1 MKFLL
6 FFLYSLFM
14 PFLSFS
20 QNIDWNKHQ
29 LFPVKS
35 NGGINI
41 YDLEGNIVYEYKNAE
56 KPCVSICDD
65 FEKIGYIPIEQNGS
79 IGVINQNSTE
89 IIPLGV
95 FSIDIQIWNTSNTD
109 FVFYVEDLKTKKHG
123 ILDSLGNVLIPIEYE
138 EIIQTKP
145 FSNIFYVRNPNG
157 TNGFVDSKNSLI
169 SKTNY
174 INADYGWLWMW
185 ASYIFGEKD
194 GILTI
199 YDNKGKLLYADL
211 ILPPI
216 ENINSDNYYV
226 LERTNGNWISL
237 RKDGK
242 ITELGKCEYI
252 TKVRNTG
259 KAVICKENRHAI
271 IDLNSGKLTSAWYK
285 KISYLDDF
293 VAIVAETSVKNKNVY
308 TYFLMTPTGRVIA
321 QYDLIEGI
329 GGNGEKYVFPCGL
342 CLAKSN
348 DKYGFIDNKGKVM
361 IPFQYNNAENFTQ
374 EGYALVRKNEKIGL
388 IDAGGNFK
396 VSIDMDKGY
405 PFLYEYGIHSLGNN
419 RYKIF
424 KRHSGDYIIDGANN
438 ILYKNIKYAKRIN
451 ADLLYIVDEE
461 NCCKAVDNN
470 GKDIVLSI
478 KGEDMF
484 DLKLHQ
490 YLFSLEKSDVDI
502 NIPNVNINNDKSF
515 VLIIANEK
523 YNEADISK
531 VAYAHNDGKIF
542 MEYCKKVL
550 GVSNQNIKL
559 IQDATINNMR
569 MGLNWL
575 NDRACAFDGQANIIV
590 YYSGH
595 GIPDEHTN
603 QAYLLPS
610 DGIAND
616 YRSAFS
622 IADMYKQLGDMP
634 TKLTTVFL
642 DACFS
647 GTSKEGNMLLKDSK
661 GVIVKSKQASPK
673 GNMVVLAAAQGNET
687 AFSYKKKKHS
697 MFTYFLLKKLQETKG
712 EVSLGDLGT
721 YINKQVRQNS
731 IVENGKIQTPT
742 ISVSDKMS
750 LIWKNL
756 KIK

>member
-56 KPCVSICDD
+56 TPCGNTCDE

-79 IGVINQNSTE
+79 IGVINHNSKE
-89 IIPLGV
+89 IISLGV
-95 FSIDIQIWNTSNTD
+95 YSNSIEIWNIGNTD

-123 ILDSLGNVLIPIEYE
+123 IVDSLGNVLIPIEYE
-138 EIIQTKP
+138 EIVQTKR
-145 FSNIFYVRNPNG
+145 FGEFFYVRNPNG
-157 TNGFVDSKNSLI
+157 TNGFVDINNSLI
-169 SKTNY
+169 CETNY
-174 INADYGWLWMW
+174 INADYSWLW
-185 ASYIFGEKD
+185 ANYIFAEKD
-194 GILTI
+194 GVLTI
-199 YDNKGKLLYADL
+199 YDNKGKQIYADL
-211 ILPPI
+211 IEPFFI
-216 ENINSDNYYV
+216 ENINCDNYYV
-226 LERTNGNWISL
+226 LKRPNGNWLSL

-242 ITELGKCEYI
+242 ITELGSCEYI

-259 KAVICKENRHAI
+259 KAVIHKNKKAAI
-271 IDLNSGKLTSAWYK
+271 IDLNSGKIMSAWYEEIK
-285 KISYLDDF
+285 YLDDF
-293 VAIVAETSVKNKNVY
+293 VAIGAERSEENDY
-308 TYFLMTPTGRVIA
+308 TYFLITPTGKVIT

-329 GGNGEKYVFPCGL
+329 GGNGEKYSFPCGL

-348 DKYGFIDNKGKVM
+348 GKYGFIDNKGKVV
-361 IPFQYNNAENFTQ
+361 IPFQYNDARNFTQ
-374 EGYALVRKNEKIGL
+374 EGYACVIKNEKVGL
-388 IDAGGNFK
+388 IDAQGNFK
-396 VSIDMDKGY
+396 VSIDMDKGHRLLFEYAIY
-405 PFLYEYGIHSLGNN
+405 PLGYN
-419 RYKIF
+419 RYRIF
-424 KRHSGDYIIDGANN
+424 KRHDHDREHIIDGDNN
-438 ILYKNIKYAKRIN
+438 ILYKYIKYSKRIN
-451 ADLLYIVDEE
+451 ADLLYIVDKEG
-461 NCCKAVDNN
+461 CYKAIDNN
-470 GKDIVLSI
+470 GKDIVPSV
-478 KGEDMF
+478 KEEDMF

-502 NIPNVNINNDKSF
+502 NIPNVNINNEKSF
-515 VLIIANEK
+515 VLIIANEN
-523 YNEADISK
+523 YDEADISK

-542 MEYCKKVL
+542 MEYCKNVL
-550 GVSNQNIKL
+550 GVSNQNIKF
-559 IQDATINNMR
+559 IKDATINNMR

-673 GNMVVLAAAQGNET
+673 GNMVVLSAAQGNET

-731 IVENGKIQTPT
+731 VVENGKIQTPT

>member
-1 MKFLL
+1 MKKFLL

-41 YDLEGNIVYEYKNAE
+41 YDLEGNIVFEYKNASR
-56 KPCVSICDD
+56 PCGTTCDN

-79 IGVINQNSTE
+79 IGVINHNSKE
-89 IIPLGV
+89 IISLGV
-95 FSIDIQIWNTSNTD
+95 YSNDIQIWNIGNTG

-123 ILDSLGNVLIPIEYE
+123 ILDSLGNVLIPIKYE
-138 EIIQTKP
+138 EIVQAKR
-145 FSNIFYVRNPNG
+145 FGKIFYVRNPNG
-157 TNGFVDSKNSLI
+157 TNGFVDINNSLI
-169 SKTNY
+169 CETNY
-174 INADYGWLWMW
+174 INADYSWLWFW
-185 ASYIFGEKD
+185 ANYIFAEKD
-194 GILTI
+194 GVLTI
-199 YDNKGKLLYADL
+199 YDNKGKQIYADL
-211 ILPPI
+211 IVPFI
-216 ENINSDNYYV
+216 ENIDCDNYYV
-226 LERTNGNWISL
+226 LKRPNGNWLSL

-242 ITELGKCEYI
+242 ITELGSCEYI

-259 KAVICKENRHAI
+259 KAVIHKNNKAAI
-271 IDLNSGKLTSAWYK
+271 IDLNNGKIMSTWYK
-285 KISYLDDF
+285 DIKYLDDF
-293 VAIVAETSVKNKNVY
+293 VAIGAERSDENDY
-308 TYFLMTPTGRVIA
+308 TYFLITPTGKVIA

-348 DKYGFIDNKGKVM
+348 GKYGFIDNKGKVV
-361 IPFQYNNAENFTQ
+361 IPFQYNDARNFTQ
-374 EGYALVRKNEKIGL
+374 EGYACVIKNEKVGL
-388 IDAGGNFK
+388 IDVRGNLK
-396 VSIDMDKGY
+396 VSIDMDKGH
-405 PFLYEYGIHSLGNN
+405 PFLFEYGIYPLDNN
-419 RYKIF
+419 RYRIF
-424 KRHSGDYIIDGANN
+424 KRHDRDYIIDGDNN
-438 ILYKNIKYAKRIN
+438 ILYKDIKYAKRIN
-451 ADLLYIVDEE
+451 TDLLYIVDEE
-461 NCCKAVDNN
+461 DCCKAIDNN
-470 GKDIVLSI
+470 GKDIVPSI
-478 KGEDMF
+478 KEEDMF

-502 NIPNVNINNDKSF
+502 NIPNVNINNGKSF
-515 VLIIANEK
+515 VLIIANEN
-523 YNEADISK
+523 YDEADISK

-542 MEYCKKVL
+542 MEYCKNVL
-550 GVSNQNIKL
+550 GVSNQNIKF
-559 IQDATINNMR
+559 IKDATINNMR

-673 GNMVVLAAAQGNET
+673 GNMVVLSAAQGNET

-756 KIK
+756 KIN

>member
-41 YDLEGNIVYEYKNAE
+41 YDLEGNIVYEYINATT
-56 KPCVSICDD
+56 PCGNTCDE

-79 IGVINQNSTE
+79 IGVINHNSKE
-89 IIPLGV
+89 IISLGV
-95 FSIDIQIWNTSNTD
+95 YSNPIEIWNIGNTD

-138 EIIQTKP
+138 EIVQTKR
-145 FSNIFYVRNPNG
+145 FGKIFYVRNPNG
-157 TNGFVDSKNSLI
+157 INGFVDINNSLI
-169 SKTNY
+169 CKTNY
-174 INADYGWLWMW
+174 INADYSWLW
-185 ASYIFGEKD
+185 ANYIFAEKD
-194 GILTI
+194 EVLTI
-199 YDNKGKLLYADL
+199 YDNKGKQIYADL
-211 ILPPI
+211 IEPFI
-216 ENINSDNYYV
+216 ENINCDNYYV
-226 LERTNGNWISL
+226 LKRPNGNWLSL

-242 ITELGKCEYI
+242 ITELGSCEFI

-259 KAVICKENRHAI
+259 KAVIHKNNKAAI
-271 IDLNSGKLTSAWYK
+271 IDLNSGKIMSTWYEEIK
-285 KISYLDDF
+285 YLDDF
-293 VAIVAETSVKNKNVY
+293 VAIGAERCEENDY
-308 TYFLMTPTGRVIA
+308 TYFLITPTGKVIA
-321 QYDLIEGI
+321 QYDLIKGI

-348 DKYGFIDNKGKVM
+348 GKYGFIDNKGKVV
-361 IPFQYNNAENFTQ
+361 IPFQYNDARNFTQ
-374 EGYALVRKNEKIGL
+374 EGYACVIKNEKVGL
-388 IDAGGNFK
+388 IDVQGNFK

-405 PFLYEYGIHSLGNN
+405 CYLFDYDIDPLGNN
-419 RYKIF
+419 LYQIF
-424 KRHSGDYIIDGANN
+424 KRHDHDRRYIIDGDNN
-438 ILYKNIKYAKRIN
+438 ILYKDIDYSKRIN
-451 ADLLYIVDEE
+451 ADLLYIVDKEG
-461 NCCKAVDNN
+461 CHKAIDNN
-470 GKDIVLSI
+470 GKDIVPSV

-502 NIPNVNINNDKSF
+502 NIPNVNINNNKCF
-515 VLIIANEK
+515 VLIIANEN
-523 YNEADISK
+523 YDEADISK

-542 MEYCKKVL
+542 MEYCKNVL
-550 GVSNQNIKL
+550 GVSIQNIKF
-559 IQDATINNMR
+559 IKDATINNMR

-673 GNMVVLAAAQGNET
+673 GNMVVLSAAQGNET

-731 IVENGKIQTPT
+731 VVENGKIQTPT

>member
-1 MKFLL
+1 MK
-6 FFLYSLFM
+6 
-14 PFLSFS
+14 
-20 QNIDWNKHQ
+20 H
-29 LFPVKS
+29 
-35 NGGINI
+35 
-41 YDLEGNIVYEYKNAE
+41 
-56 KPCVSICDD
+56 
-65 FEKIGYIPIEQNGS
+65 
-79 IGVINQNSTE
+79 
-89 IIPLGV
+89 
-95 FSIDIQIWNTSNTD
+95 
-109 FVFYVEDLKTKKHG
+109 
-123 ILDSLGNVLIPIEYE
+123 
-138 EIIQTKP
+138 
-145 FSNIFYVRNPNG
+145 
-157 TNGFVDSKNSLI
+157 
-169 SKTNY
+169 
-174 INADYGWLWMW
+174 
-185 ASYIFGEKD
+185 
-194 GILTI
+194 
-199 YDNKGKLLYADL
+199 
-211 ILPPI
+211 
-216 ENINSDNYYV
+216 
-226 LERTNGNWISL
+226 
-237 RKDGK
+237 
-242 ITELGKCEYI
+242 
-252 TKVRNTG
+252 TG
-259 KAVICKENRHAI
+259 KAVIHKDNKAAI
-271 IDLNSGKLTSAWYK
+271 IDLNSGKIMSTWYEDIK
-285 KISYLDDF
+285 YLDDF
-293 VAIVAETSVKNKNVY
+293 VAIGSERSVENVY
-308 TYFLMTPTGRVIA
+308 TYFLITPTGKVIA
-321 QYDLIEGI
+321 KYDLIEGI
-329 GGNGEKYVFPCGL
+329 GGNGEKYDFLCGL

-348 DKYGFIDNKGKVM
+348 GKYGYIDNKGKVV
-361 IPFQYNNAENFTQ
+361 IPFQYDDASNFTQ
-374 EGYALVRKNEKIGL
+374 EGYARVIKNEKVGL
-388 IDAGGNFK
+388 IDVQGNFK
-396 VSIDMDKGY
+396 VSIDMDKGH
-405 PFLYEYGIHSLGNN
+405 PFLFEYSIFPLGNN
-419 RYKIF
+419 RYVVN
-424 KRHSGDYIIDGANN
+424 RHSGNYIIDGDNN
-438 ILYKNIKYAKRIN
+438 ILYKDIKYAKRIN

-461 NCCKAVDNN
+461 NCYKAVDNN
-470 GKDIVLSI
+470 GKDIVPSI
-478 KGEDMF
+478 KGKDMF

-502 NIPNVNINNDKSF
+502 NIPNVNIVNDKSF

-523 YNEADISK
+523 YDEADISN

-550 GVSNQNIKL
+550 GVSNQNIKF

-595 GIPDEHTN
+595 GIPDEQTN

-673 GNMVVLAAAQGNET
+673 GNMVVLSAAQGNET

-721 YINKQVRQNS
+721 YISKLVRQNS
-731 IVENGKIQTPT
+731 VVENGKIQTPT